1 METPCIDV
9 CSLDPQN
16 GLCIGCY
23 RTIDEIMAWSR
34 YTDAQRHKIMGELAG
49 RSDRQHLETTQ
60 ETANV

>member
-34 YTDAQRHKIMGELAG
+34 YTDAERRKIMGELAS

-60 ETANV
+60 ETANA